1 MLFAS
6 KKIQTVGTIRE
17 FLNPV
22 KEVASNFNGFK
33 IDEEVSAMT
42 AGLITLSHL
51 LPRIMSPNIALAAST
66 STKEQ
71 VSNQIMNAFDP
82 LTHLVQ
88 GLAYPITFLTLTV
101 AGIHWILDN
110 KEKAVSM
117 MQGSAIGFIIVQMS
131 PLLMKLLV
139 QITAGF

>member
-6 KKIQTVGTIRE
+6 KKVQTVGTISE
-17 FLNPV
+17 FLAPKQV
-22 KEVASNFNGFK
+22 KDSTKPFR
-33 IDEEVSAMT
+33 IDEEVSSTT
-42 AGLITLSHL
+42 AILVAIPHL
-51 LPRIMSPNIALAAST
+51 MSNVFWADVALAA

-71 VSNQIMNAFDP
+71 VSGQIMQAFDP

-101 AGIHWILDN
+101 AGIHWILDH

-131 PLLMKLLV
+131 PLLMKMLV
-139 QITAGF
+139 EITSGF

>member
-6 KKIQTVGTIRE
+6 KKVQTVGTVRE
-17 FLNPV
+17 FLNPG
-22 KEVASNFNGFK
+22 KEAVSNFNGFK
-33 IDEEVSAMT
+33 VDEEVSAMT
-42 AGLITLSHL
+42 AGLITLSYL
-51 LPRIMSPNIALAAST
+51 IPRIMSPNVALAA